1 MLRRFLRPPPSPPLK
16 NLLNKHIHNMQ
27 FETLAIRLQTERSQ
41 HREHSTPIYPT
52 SSFVFDDAEQMRA
65 LFADEQEGNIYSR
78 FTNPS
83 VREFEEK
90 MAALEGTEDAFATAS
105 GMSAVFA
112 SFMAFLDQGDHLLCS
127 RAVFGSTHTIVS
139 YYLPKWGIEA
149 DFVDARHPES
159 WQSLVRPNTRM
170 LFLETPTNPG
180 LDVIDLA
187 FAGEFCKQNG
197 LLLNVDNCFATPY
210 LQQPRSF
217 GAHLITH
224 SATKYIDGQG
234 RVLGGV
240 VCGEQ
245 DLVNEVRKFCRSTGP
260 ALSPFNAWILSKS
273 LETLAVRLDRHC
285 ENAEQ
290 LARHLEKH
298 AQVERVI
305 YPFLDSHPGHAIAR
319 RQMKKGG
326 GLVAFE
332 IKGGVA
338 AGRQFLD
345 KLQMC
350 SLSANLGDTR
360 TIVTHPASTTHAKLS
375 REARAAAGITDG
387 LIRISVGLEHMED
400 ILGDLEQAI
409 IA

>member
-1 MLRRFLRPPPSPPLK
+1 M
-16 NLLNKHIHNMQ
+16 N
-27 FETLAIRLQTERSQ
+27 FETLAIRLQTERTQ
-41 HREHSTPIYPT
+41 HREHSTPIFPT

-78 FTNPS
+78 FTNPG

-90 MAALEGTEDAFATAS
+90 MAALEGTEDAFATAT
-105 GMSAVFA
+105 GMAAVFA

-127 RAVFGSTHTIVS
+127 RAVFGSTHTIVN

-149 DFVDARHPES
+149 DFVDGNQPES
-159 WQSLVRPNTRM
+159 WQALLRPNTRM

-187 FAGEFCKQNG
+187 FAGEFCRKNN
-197 LLLNVDNCFATPY
+197 LILNVDNCFATPY
-210 LQQPRSF
+210 LQQPAQF
-217 GAHLITH
+217 GAHIITH

-240 VCGEQ
+240 VCGQ
-245 DLVNEVRKFCRSTGP
+245 KDLVAEVRKFCRSTGP
-260 ALSPFNAWILSKS
+260 SLSPFNAWVLSKS

-285 ENAEQ
+285 ENAEL
-290 LARHLEKH
+290 LARHLETLP
-298 AQVERVI
+298 QVERVI
-305 YPFLDSHPGHAIAR
+305 YPFLNSHPDHEIAR

-332 IKGGVA
+332 IWGGVA

-345 KLQMC
+345 KLKMF

-360 TIVTHPASTTHAKLS
+360 TIATHPASTTHAKLTP
-375 REARAAAGITDG
+375 EARAAAGITDG
-387 LIRISVGLEHMED
+387 LIRISVGLEHMDD
-400 ILGDLEQAI
+400 ILGDLNQAI
-409 IA
+409 A